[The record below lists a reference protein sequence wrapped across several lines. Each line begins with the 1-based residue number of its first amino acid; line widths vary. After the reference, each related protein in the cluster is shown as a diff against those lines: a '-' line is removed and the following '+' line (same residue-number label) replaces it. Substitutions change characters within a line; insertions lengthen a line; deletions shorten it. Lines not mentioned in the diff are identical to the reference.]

1 MLVDIG
7 VPITNLTIECL
18 DYSLFDCSIG
28 SSLFLMSPEVYMAN
42 AHEMITCKPP
52 NHQCIWVLVLPVT
65 CPKLNFLKHLL
76 PKFGMIFFQH
86 WTNWPNK
93 CQWQDNDWS
102 MDSDDSPAKCGT
114 KVPQIAWPGLGS
126 MIHHDSWPN
135 IIRLCNSRNLSWDL
149 AWVTQNC
156 EGDFYPSQNDWVR
169 RRSFRLLKYCWW
181 FRTPVKVSLHPPKFK
196 SSPLKNDGW
205 KRILSFWVSAY
216 FQGLLRLNFGWVRSQ
231 LLQGPQGC
239 NWLGV
244 EHDNTRKTRNPGEVP
259 NKIHDHQIA
268 SVVPQIQYITVFPL
282 GKPSRMF
289 WYRDTV
295 SLQPVTTLR

>member
-28 SSLFLMSPEVYMAN
+28 SSLFLMSPEISMAN
-42 AHEMITCKPP
+42 AAWDDHMQTTKPSV
-52 NHQCIWVLVLPVT
+52 HLGA
-65 CPKLNFLKHLL
+65 CPPCHLSKTQFFKHSL

-86 WTNWPNK
+86 WTNWPSK

-135 IIRLCNSRNLSWDL
+135 IIRLCNSRNISWDL

-156 EGDFYPSQNDWVR
+156 EGIFYPSQNDSVTKIIQVVEV
-169 RRSFRLLKYCWW
+169 LLMVQNSGEG
-181 FRTPVKVSLHPPKFK
+181 FVTPP
-196 SSPLKNDGW
+196 
-205 KRILSFWVSAY
+205 
-216 FQGLLRLNFGWVRSQ
+216 
-231 LLQGPQGC
+231 
-239 NWLGV
+239 
-244 EHDNTRKTRNPGEVP
+244 EV
-259 NKIHDHQIA
+259 
-268 SVVPQIQYITVFPL
+268 
-282 GKPSRMF
+282 
-289 WYRDTV
+289 
-295 SLQPVTTLR
+295 